1 MSRQV
6 PLITGKVVLAAIDR
20 ANAELGATTV
30 IITHSA
36 AIAGMANRVLRL
48 GGGCI
53 VGIEHNATR
62 LRPEELSW

>member
-1 MSRQV
+1 
-6 PLITGKVVLAAIDR
+6 
-20 ANAELGATTV
+20 
-30 IITHSA
+30 
-36 AIAGMANRVLRL
+36 MANRVLRL